1 MSKAHH
7 PDFTAFGA
15 ILRTFQVMREEFLF
29 FAILITLYVV
39 ISTVPYLFLFDGV
52 DLTDPTVFME
62 LALNDQPYFLVLSL
76 AYYLLYA
83 VFVVYILDRTNANLN
98 NYSLNEYPYV
108 KRAAMS
114 AAPVILIYLITM
126 ILTSLGLVLLIV
138 PGLIVLAGLYLA
150 IPAKLAENI
159 SFLSA
164 IPRSWELTKG
174 HRLGIWGVLLIP
186 LIPILIISF
195 LGMFCLCQ
203 SCRRAAIS
211 MLLCHLL
218 CLRLMRWS
226 VVYARHFTLPF
237 RAWFITRSVTK
248 TWMRRRSSIKYC

>member
-1 MSKAHH
+1 MSQAHH

-15 ILRTFQVMREEFLF
+15 ILRTIQVMREEFLF

-195 LGMFCLCQ
+195 LGMFLFMSELQ
-203 SCRRAAIS
+203 TSGDINAFVS
-211 MLLCHLL
+211 PTMLTLNALVSGVCTAFYVAV
-218 CLRLMRWS
+218 S
-226 VVYARHFTLPF
+226 GVVYHQISNENVDEAPIFD
-237 RAWFITRSVTK
+237 
-248 TWMRRRSSIKYC
+248 